1 MIEPSRT
8 RRSRAVVAA
17 SIAAATVLASTS
29 ADAAGLWFS
38 DRGVRPMGRAGAYVA
53 GVDDLHGIWFN
64 PAGIA
69 DAGDAVLVD
78 FAWLRA
84 RNSYVRS
91 LRVVDADDTVR
102 NVQSPE
108 VRGSSGFLPLPTMAI
123 SKTLGVEK
131 RWTVAAG
138 FIAPYVLLASYADR
152 TDDGQASPARYTLA
166 GFDGSALGIPGGWVA
181 WKPHDTLRLGLGAFA
196 LVGYFQTKVTF
207 SVSPQD
213 RLLGAPEQPEWDA
226 QSQMRVGPM
235 MAPTANGG
243 AIWEPDPHVRFGL
256 SGQLPMVISSDAT
269 IKVRLPSSA
278 VLDGASVRGD
288 KAHVRFVLPGILRA
302 GIEFRPL
309 AKTRDANASSD
320 VRIEL
325 SWVHEFWSQ
334 HKSIDAQPQD
344 IYLEGITGA
353 PKSVAMP
360 TISIPRNFV
369 DSDSFRIGAEWF
381 FVGGGYRMA
390 LRTGLSYES
399 SAVPKGYMS
408 LSSLDFPKTTLTFG
422 GGLFIGKK
430 LRLDAVIAHMFVT
443 DVDVPAEDARI
454 PRINPLKGNAPLEA
468 VNGGKYSATADLI
481 GVGLNYLY

>member
-1 MIEPSRT
+1 
-8 RRSRAVVAA
+8 
-17 SIAAATVLASTS
+17 
-29 ADAAGLWFS
+29 
-38 DRGVRPMGRAGAYVA
+38 MGRAGAFVA

-69 DAGDAVLVD
+69 DAGDAMLID

-84 RNSYVRS
+84 QNTYVRN
-91 LRVVDADDTVR
+91 LRIVDADNTVR
-102 NVQSPE
+102 QVQSPE

-138 FIAPYVLLASYADR
+138 FIAPYVLLASYAER
-152 TDDGQASPARYTLA
+152 TDDGQPSPARYTLA

-181 WKPHDTLRLGLGAFA
+181 WKPTDTLRLGLGAFA

-235 MAPTANGG
+235 FAPTLNGG
-243 AIWEPDPHVRFGL
+243 SIWEPDPHVRIGV
-256 SGQLPMVISSDAT
+256 SGQLPMVISAPAT
-269 IKVRLPSSA
+269 IKVRLPTSVA
-278 VLDGASVRGD
+278 LDGASVRGEN
-288 KAHVRFVLPGILRA
+288 AHVRFVLPGIFRL
-302 GIEFRPL
+302 GVEFRPL
-309 AKTRDANASSD
+309 ANAKDKNASSD
-320 VRIEL
+320 LRVEVA
-325 SWVHEFWSQ
+325 WVHEFWSQ

-360 TISIPRNFV
+360 KIEIPRNYV
-369 DSDSFRIGAEWF
+369 DSDSFRIGGEWL

-390 LRTGLSYES
+390 LRTGLSYET
-399 SAVPKGYMS
+399 SAVPPAYMS
-408 LSSLDFPKTTLTFG
+408 LSSLDFAKTTLSFG
-422 GGLFIGKK
+422 GGLFIGKR
-430 LRLDAVIAHMFVT
+430 LRLDAVIAHTFASRVE
-443 DVDVPAEDARI
+443 VAPEDARI
-454 PRINPLKGNAPLEA
+454 PRINPLKGNAQLEA
-468 VNGGKYSATADLI
+468 VNGGTYTATADLI